1 MFSSLFYFSSSVA
14 HFVDAGILAIEHVD
28 FDGIKRLPSVTGGEI
43 ASTFHNLKSV
53 KLRHCDLI
61 EEIMISEDKLI
72 HFSGVAMGQTCTIV
86 LRGPTYLLL
95 FLFIYLK
102 PISSVLLH
110 SQTFYC

>member
-1 MFSSLFYFSSSVA
+1 
-14 HFVDAGILAIEHVD
+14 
-28 FDGIKRLPSVTGGEI
+28 
-43 ASTFHNLKSV
+43 
-53 KLRHCDLI
+53 
-61 EEIMISEDKLI
+61 MISEDKLI